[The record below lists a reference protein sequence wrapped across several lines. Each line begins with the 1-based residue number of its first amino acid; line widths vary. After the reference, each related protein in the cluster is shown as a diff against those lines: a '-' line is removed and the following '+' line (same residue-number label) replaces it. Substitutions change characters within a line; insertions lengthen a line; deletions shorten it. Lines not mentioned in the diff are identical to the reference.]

1 MKNIVFNLIVFLF
14 VIALAEAVRGKC
26 DFPRATLKQI
36 CQLCKN
42 VAKQE
47 THMQN
52 KSIRTK
58 VACVGLINHN
68 CCVGLYISHKG
79 LYMNADISRIFAFP
93 DKRGFRSISQI
104 GFM

>member
-36 CQLCKN
+36 CKVCKN
-42 VAKQE
+42 VAQQE

-93 DKRGFRSISQI
+93 DKRDFRSISRI